1 MTKENLSVKILD
13 MSTTIT
19 NLRAHPTLLEKTLRL
34 IEKSFQYKA
43 PFKFSED
50 FASLIH
56 ESNHQNCFILID
68 ENETVL
74 AHIGV
79 REREMRIGTQSFMI
93 CLLGG
98 IAVDEARR
106 GEGHFQTLLTD
117 VLAEKRSDATAF
129 VLWSD
134 QEKLYKKFGFFL
146 CGQQFEVELKT
157 GPKHLKAEKFKD
169 LSGDEKAQIKK
180 LYETSFAATFLT
192 LQRTEADWKLIEA
205 TASADL
211 YVKRSDSAITDY
223 FVMNKGQDLDHII
236 YEYGS
241 SHLAS
246 WLKEASSYGKVWMA
260 KTLTQAEYQ
269 QYQFFFSPADLN
281 HFIRFVSA
289 CTAGKVVVRNINV
302 MKQEV
307 FFDIDGETLML
318 GTEDFLR
325 GLLGPGEFEEF
336 GELPAIFISG
346 LDSI

>member
-1 MTKENLSVKILD
+1 MTKENHSVKILD

-19 NLRAHPTLLEKTLRL
+19 TLRAHPSLIEKTIRL

-43 PFKFSED
+43 PFKFRED

-56 ESNHQNCFILID
+56 ENNHHNCFVLID
-68 ENETVL
+68 EKEAVL

-79 REREMRIGTQSFMI
+79 RERVMKIGAQEFVI

-106 GEGHFQTLLTD
+106 GEGPFPTLFTD
-117 VLAEKRSDATAF
+117 VLAEKRSDSTAF

-146 CGQQFEVELKT
+146 CGQQFEVEVKS
-157 GPKHLKAEKFKD
+157 GPRHLRPEKFAD
-169 LSGDEKAQIKK
+169 LSSHEKEQIRK
-180 LYETSFAATFLT
+180 LYETTFASTYLT
-192 LQRTEADWKLIEA
+192 LRRSATDWDLVSA
-205 TASADL
+205 TASADF
-211 YVKRSDSAITDY
+211 YVKRSGDQITDY
-223 FVMNKGQDLDHII
+223 FVMNKGQDLDQII

-241 SHLAS
+241 ENMAS
-246 WLKEASSYGKVWMA
+246 WIKEASSYGKVWMA

-289 CTAGKVVVRNINV
+289 STDGKVLVRNINA

-307 FFDIDGETLML
+307 FFDLDGETLML

-336 GELPAIFISG
+336 GELPSIFISG
-346 LDSI
+346 LDSV